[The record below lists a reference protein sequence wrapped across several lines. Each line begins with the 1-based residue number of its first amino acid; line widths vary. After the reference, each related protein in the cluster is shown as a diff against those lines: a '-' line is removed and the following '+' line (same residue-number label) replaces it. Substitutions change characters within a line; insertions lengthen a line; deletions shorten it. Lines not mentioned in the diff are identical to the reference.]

1 MNTNVKAVVFDIDG
15 VITDGKKYLCGQEE
29 TKSVALKDLDAIHM
43 LKEEGYI
50 VGAITGEST
59 PFAQRLKEELSLD
72 FFILGCKKKW
82 EELQKSIEK
91 YHISK
96 TQVCYI
102 GDGKYDMEALG
113 QAGLSVCPSDAIYEV
128 KELSKHVL
136 KTPGGEG
143 CIAEVYTML
152 HHGVGAGKEKDHNET
167 IVQRMKEHESILQ
180 RLSGDAER
188 TGALSEIIEEIVRC
202 YQRGGKLMLCG
213 NGGSAAD
220 AQHLAT
226 ELVSKFYKE
235 REALPAVALNV
246 NTSTITAIANDYQ
259 YDKVFSRQVEAF
271 GKEGDVLLGI
281 STRGKARSVIEA
293 FKTGGRKGIR
303 TILFTGEL
311 EEDAEIVKYTD
322 LIFKVPSK
330 DTPRIQEMHIL
341 AGHIVCEEIER
352 SIVENEREKRRG

>member
-1 MNTNVKAVVFDIDG
+1 MNRNVKAVVFDIDG

-50 VGAITGEST
+50 VGAITGENT
-59 PFAQRLKEELSLD
+59 KFAQRLKEELQLN
-72 FFILGCKKKW
+72 FFVLGCKQKW
-82 EELQKSIEK
+82 DELQEIIKN
-91 YHISK
+91 YNISK
-96 TQVCYI
+96 SEVCYI
-102 GDGKYDMEALG
+102 GDGKYDMDAL
-113 QAGLSVCPSDAIYEV
+113 QHAGVSVCPADAIYEV
-128 KELSKHVL
+128 REISKYVL
-136 KTPGGEG
+136 TTPGGKG

-152 HHGVGAGKEKDHNET
+152 HNTIKAKGENGYGVT
-167 IVQRMKEHESILQ
+167 IMQRMNEHLNILQ
-180 RLSGDAER
+180 KIVCDGER
-188 TGALSEIIEEIVRC
+188 IEIFSKIIDEAVRC

-281 STRGKARSVIEA
+281 STSGKAKNVIEA
-293 FKTGGRKGIR
+293 FKMGEKKGIR
-303 TILFTGEL
+303 TILFTGDL
-311 EEDAEIVKYTD
+311 EADSEIMNYANIV
-322 LIFKVPSK
+322 FRVPSK

-341 AGHIVCEEIER
+341 LGHILCEEIER
-352 SIVENEREKRRG
+352 SIGER

>member
-1 MNTNVKAVVFDIDG
+1 MKAVVFDIDG

-59 PFAQRLKEELSLD
+59 TFAQRLKEELQLN
-72 FFILGCKKKW
+72 FFVLGCKQKW
-82 EELQKSIEK
+82 DELQEIIKN
-91 YHISK
+91 YNISK
-96 TQVCYI
+96 SEVCYI
-102 GDGKYDMEALG
+102 GDGKYDMDAL
-113 QAGLSVCPSDAIYEV
+113 QHAGVSVCPADAIYEV
-128 KELSKHVL
+128 REISKYVL
-136 KTPGGEG
+136 TTPGGKG

-152 HHGVGAGKEKDHNET
+152 HNTIKAKGENGYGVT
-167 IVQRMKEHESILQ
+167 IMQRMNEHLNILQ
-180 RLSGDAER
+180 KIVCDGER
-188 TGALSEIIEEIVRC
+188 IEIFSKIIDEAVRC

-226 ELVSKFYKE
+226 ELVSRFYKE
-235 REALPAVALNV
+235 REALPAMALNV
-246 NTSTITAIANDYQ
+246 NTSSLTAIANDYQ

-281 STRGKARSVIEA
+281 STSGKAKNVIEA
-293 FKTGGRKGIR
+293 FKMGEKKGIR
-303 TILFTGEL
+303 TILFTGDL
-311 EEDAEIVKYTD
+311 EADSEIMNYANIV
-322 LIFKVPSK
+322 FRVPSK

-341 AGHIVCEEIER
+341 LGHILCEEIER
-352 SIVENEREKRRG
+352 SIGER

>member
-59 PFAQRLKEELSLD
+59 TFAQKLKEELSLD

-102 GDGKYDMEALG
+102 GDGKYDMEALE
-113 QAGLSVCPSDAIYEV
+113 QAGFSVCPSDAIYEV

-136 KTPGGEG
+136 KTPGGGG

-152 HHGVGAGKEKDHNET
+152 HDVRAGKEKDHNET

-180 RLSGDAER
+180 RLLGDAER

-226 ELVSKFYKE
+226 ELVSRFYKE

-281 STRGKARSVIEA
+281 STSGKAKNVIEA
-293 FKTGGRKGIR
+293 FKMGEKKGIR
-303 TILFTGEL
+303 TILFTGDL
-311 EEDAEIVKYTD
+311 EADSEIMNYANIV
-322 LIFKVPSK
+322 FRVPSK

-341 AGHIVCEEIER
+341 LGHILCEEIER
-352 SIVENEREKRRG
+352 SIGER

>member
-15 VITDGKKYLCGQEE
+15 VITDGKKYICGKEE
-29 TKSVALKDLDAIHM
+29 TKSVSLKDLDAIHM

-59 PFAQRLKEELSLD
+59 TFAQKLKEELSLD

-102 GDGKYDMEALG
+102 GDGKYDMEALE
-113 QAGLSVCPSDAIYEV
+113 QAGFSVCPSDAIYEV

-136 KTPGGEG
+136 KTPGGGG

-152 HHGVGAGKEKDHNET
+152 HDVRAGKEKDHNET

-180 RLSGDAER
+180 RLLGDAER

-226 ELVSKFYKE
+226 ELVSRFYKE

-281 STRGKARSVIEA
+281 STSGKAKNVIEA
-293 FKTGGRKGIR
+293 FKMGEKKGIR
-303 TILFTGEL
+303 TILFTGDL
-311 EEDAEIVKYTD
+311 EADSEIMNYANIV
-322 LIFKVPSK
+322 FRVPSK

-341 AGHIVCEEIER
+341 LGHILCEEIER
-352 SIVENEREKRRG
+352 SIGER

>member
-59 PFAQRLKEELSLD
+59 TFAQKLKEELSLD

-102 GDGKYDMEALG
+102 GDGKYDMEALE
-113 QAGLSVCPSDAIYEV
+113 QAGFSVCPSDAIYEV

-136 KTPGGEG
+136 KTPGGGG

-152 HHGVGAGKEKDHNET
+152 HDVRAGKEKDHNET

-180 RLSGDAER
+180 RLLGDAER

-202 YQRGGKLMLCG
+202 YQRGGKLLLCG

-281 STRGKARSVIEA
+281 STSGKAKNVIEA
-293 FKTGGRKGIR
+293 FKMGEKKGIR
-303 TILFTGEL
+303 TILFTGDL
-311 EEDAEIVKYTD
+311 EADSEIMNYANIV
-322 LIFKVPSK
+322 FRVPSK

-341 AGHIVCEEIER
+341 LGHILCEEIER

>member
-59 PFAQRLKEELSLD
+59 TFAQKLKEELSLD

-102 GDGKYDMEALG
+102 GDGKYDMEALE
-113 QAGLSVCPSDAIYEV
+113 QAGFSVCPSDAIYEV

-136 KTPGGEG
+136 KTPGGGG

-152 HHGVGAGKEKDHNET
+152 HDVRAGKEKDHNET

-180 RLSGDAER
+180 RLLGDAER

-226 ELVSKFYKE
+226 ELVSRFYKE

-281 STRGKARSVIEA
+281 STSGKAKNVIEA
-293 FKTGGRKGIR
+293 FKMGEKKGIR
-303 TILFTGEL
+303 TILFTGDL
-311 EEDAEIVKYTD
+311 EADSEIMNYANIV
-322 LIFKVPSK
+322 FRVPSK

-341 AGHIVCEEIER
+341 LGHSLCEEIER
-352 SIVENEREKRRG
+352 SIGER

>member
-50 VGAITGEST
+50 VGAITGENT
-59 PFAQRLKEELSLD
+59 KFAQRLKEELQLN
-72 FFILGCKKKW
+72 FFVLGCKQKW
-82 EELQKSIEK
+82 DELQEIIKN
-91 YHISK
+91 YNISK
-96 TQVCYI
+96 SEVCYI
-102 GDGKYDMEALG
+102 GDGKYDIDAL
-113 QAGLSVCPSDAIYEV
+113 QHAGVSICPADAIYEV
-128 KELSKHVL
+128 REISKYVL
-136 KTPGGEG
+136 TTPGGKG

-152 HHGVGAGKEKDHNET
+152 HNTIKAKGENGYGVT
-167 IVQRMKEHESILQ
+167 IMQRMNEHLNILQ
-180 RLSGDAER
+180 KIVCDGER
-188 TGALSEIIEEIVRC
+188 IEIFSKIIDEAVRC
-202 YQRGGKLMLCG
+202 YHSGGKLLLCG

-281 STRGKARSVIEA
+281 STSGKAKNVIEA
-293 FKTGGRKGIR
+293 FKMGEKKGIR
-303 TILFTGEL
+303 TILFTGDL
-311 EEDAEIVKYTD
+311 EADSEIMNYANIV
-322 LIFKVPSK
+322 FRVPSK

-341 AGHIVCEEIER
+341 LGHILCEEIER
-352 SIVENEREKRRG
+352 SIGER

>member
-1 MNTNVKAVVFDIDG
+1 MKAVVFDIDG

-59 PFAQRLKEELSLD
+59 TFAQKLKEELSLD

-102 GDGKYDMEALG
+102 GDGKYDMDAL
-113 QAGLSVCPSDAIYEV
+113 QHAGFSVCPSDAIYEV

-136 KTPGGEG
+136 KTPGGGG

-152 HHGVGAGKEKDHNET
+152 HDVRAGKEKDHNET

-180 RLSGDAER
+180 RLLGDAER

-202 YQRGGKLMLCG
+202 YHSGGKLLLCG

-226 ELVSKFYKE
+226 ELVSRFYKE
-235 REALPAVALNV
+235 REALPAMALNV
-246 NTSTITAIANDYQ
+246 NTSSLTAIANDYQ

-281 STRGKARSVIEA
+281 STSGKAKNVIEA
-293 FKTGGRKGIR
+293 FKMGEKKGIR
-303 TILFTGEL
+303 TILFTGDL
-311 EEDAEIVKYTD
+311 EADSEIMNYANIV
-322 LIFKVPSK
+322 FRVPSK

-341 AGHIVCEEIER
+341 LGHILCEEIER

>member
-1 MNTNVKAVVFDIDG
+1 MNRNVKAVVFDIDG
-15 VITDGKKYLCGQEE
+15 VITDGKKYLCGKEE

-50 VGAITGEST
+50 VGAITGENT
-59 PFAQRLKEELSLD
+59 KFAQRLKEELQLN
-72 FFILGCKKKW
+72 FFVLGCKQKW
-82 EELQKSIEK
+82 DELQEIIKN
-91 YHISK
+91 YNISK
-96 TQVCYI
+96 SEVCYI

-152 HHGVGAGKEKDHNET
+152 HNTIKAKGENGYGVT
-167 IVQRMKEHESILQ
+167 IMQRMNEHLNILQ
-180 RLSGDAER
+180 KIVCDGER
-188 TGALSEIIEEIVRC
+188 IEIFSKIIDEAVRC

-281 STRGKARSVIEA
+281 STSGKAKNVIEA
-293 FKTGGRKGIR
+293 FKMGEKKGIR
-303 TILFTGEL
+303 TILFTGDL
-311 EEDAEIVKYTD
+311 EADSEIMNYANIV
-322 LIFKVPSK
+322 FRVPSK

-341 AGHIVCEEIER
+341 LGHILCEEIER
-352 SIVENEREKRRG
+352 SIGER

>member
-1 MNTNVKAVVFDIDG
+1 MKAVVFDIDG

-59 PFAQRLKEELSLD
+59 TFAQKLKEELSLD

-82 EELQKSIEK
+82 DELQEIIKN
-91 YHISK
+91 YNISK
-96 TQVCYI
+96 SEVCYI
-102 GDGKYDMEALG
+102 GDGKYDMDAL
-113 QAGLSVCPSDAIYEV
+113 QHAGVSVCPADAIYEV
-128 KELSKHVL
+128 REISKYVL
-136 KTPGGEG
+136 TTPGGKG

-152 HHGVGAGKEKDHNET
+152 HNTIKAKGENGYGVT
-167 IVQRMKEHESILQ
+167 IMQRMNEHLNILQ
-180 RLSGDAER
+180 KIVCDGER
-188 TGALSEIIEEIVRC
+188 IEIFSKIIDEAVRC

-226 ELVSKFYKE
+226 ELVSRFYKE
-235 REALPAVALNV
+235 REALPAMALNV
-246 NTSTITAIANDYQ
+246 NTSSLTAIANDYQ

-281 STRGKARSVIEA
+281 STSGKAKNVIEA
-293 FKTGGRKGIR
+293 FKMGEKKGIR
-303 TILFTGEL
+303 TILFTGDL
-311 EEDAEIVKYTD
+311 EADSEIMNYANIV
-322 LIFKVPSK
+322 FRVPSK

-341 AGHIVCEEIER
+341 LGHILCEEIER
-352 SIVENEREKRRG
+352 SIGER

>member
-15 VITDGKKYLCGQEE
+15 VITDGKKYICGKEE
-29 TKSVALKDLDAIHM
+29 TKSVSLKDLDAIHM
-43 LKEEGYI
+43 LKAEGYV

-59 PFAQRLKEELSLD
+59 TFAQRLKEELQLN
-72 FFILGCKKKW
+72 FFVLGCKQKW
-82 EELQKSIEK
+82 DELQEIIKN
-91 YHISK
+91 YNISK
-96 TQVCYI
+96 SEVCYI
-102 GDGKYDMEALG
+102 GDGKYDMDAL
-113 QAGLSVCPSDAIYEV
+113 QHAGVSVCPADAIYEV
-128 KELSKHVL
+128 REISKYVL
-136 KTPGGEG
+136 TTPGGKG

-152 HHGVGAGKEKDHNET
+152 HNTIKAKGENGYGVT
-167 IVQRMKEHESILQ
+167 IMQRMNEHLNILQ
-180 RLSGDAER
+180 KIVCDGER
-188 TGALSEIIEEIVRC
+188 IEIFSKIIDEAVRC

-226 ELVSKFYKE
+226 ELVSRFYKE
-235 REALPAVALNV
+235 REALPAMALNV
-246 NTSTITAIANDYQ
+246 NTSSLTAIANDYQ
-259 YDKVFSRQVEAF
+259 YDRVFSRQVEAF
-271 GKEGDVLLGI
+271 GEEGDVLLGI
-281 STRGKARSVIEA
+281 STSGKARSVIEA

>member
-59 PFAQRLKEELSLD
+59 TFAQKLKEELSLD

-102 GDGKYDMEALG
+102 GDGKYDMEALE
-113 QAGLSVCPSDAIYEV
+113 QAGFSVCPSDAIYEV

-136 KTPGGEG
+136 KTPGGGG

-152 HHGVGAGKEKDHNET
+152 HDVRAGKEKDHNET

-180 RLSGDAER
+180 RLLGDAER

-226 ELVSKFYKE
+226 ELVSRFYKE
-235 REALPAVALNV
+235 REALPAMALNV
-246 NTSTITAIANDYQ
+246 NTSSLTAIANDYQ
-259 YDKVFSRQVEAF
+259 
-271 GKEGDVLLGI
+271 
-281 STRGKARSVIEA
+281 
-293 FKTGGRKGIR
+293 
-303 TILFTGEL
+303 
-311 EEDAEIVKYTD
+311 
-322 LIFKVPSK
+322 
-330 DTPRIQEMHIL
+330 
-341 AGHIVCEEIER
+341 
-352 SIVENEREKRRG
+352 

>member
-59 PFAQRLKEELSLD
+59 TFAQRLKEELQLN
-72 FFILGCKKKW
+72 FFVLGCKQKW
-82 EELQKSIEK
+82 EELQEIIKN
-91 YHISK
+91 YNISK

-102 GDGKYDMEALG
+102 GDGKYDMDAL
-113 QAGLSVCPSDAIYEV
+113 QHAGVSVCPADAIYEV
-128 KELSKHVL
+128 REISKYVL
-136 KTPGGEG
+136 TTPGGKG

-152 HHGVGAGKEKDHNET
+152 HNTIKAKGENGYGVT
-167 IVQRMKEHESILQ
+167 IMQRMNEHLNILQ
-180 RLSGDAER
+180 KIVCDGER
-188 TGALSEIIEEIVRC
+188 IEIFSKIIDEAVRC

-281 STRGKARSVIEA
+281 STSGKAKNVIEA
-293 FKTGGRKGIR
+293 FKMGEKKGIR
-303 TILFTGEL
+303 TILFTGDL
-311 EEDAEIVKYTD
+311 EADSEIMNYANIV
-322 LIFKVPSK
+322 FRVPSK

-341 AGHIVCEEIER
+341 LGHILCEEIER
-352 SIVENEREKRRG
+352 SIGER

>member
-1 MNTNVKAVVFDIDG
+1 MKAVVFDIDG

-59 PFAQRLKEELSLD
+59 TFAQKLKEELSLD

-82 EELQKSIEK
+82 DELQEIIKN
-91 YHISK
+91 YNISK
-96 TQVCYI
+96 SEVCYI
-102 GDGKYDMEALG
+102 GDGKYDMDAL
-113 QAGLSVCPSDAIYEV
+113 QHAGFSVCPADAIYEV
-128 KELSKHVL
+128 REISKYVL
-136 KTPGGEG
+136 TTPGGKG

-152 HHGVGAGKEKDHNET
+152 HNTIKAKGENGYGVT
-167 IVQRMKEHESILQ
+167 IMQRMNEHLNILQ
-180 RLSGDAER
+180 KIVCDGER
-188 TGALSEIIEEIVRC
+188 IEIFSKIIDEAVRC

-226 ELVSKFYKE
+226 ELVSRFYKE
-235 REALPAVALNV
+235 REALPAMALNV
-246 NTSTITAIANDYQ
+246 NTSSLTAIANDYQ
-259 YDKVFSRQVEAF
+259 YDRVFSRQVEAF
-271 GKEGDVLLGI
+271 GEEGDVLLGI
-281 STRGKARSVIEA
+281 STSGKARSVIEA

>member
-1 MNTNVKAVVFDIDG
+1 MKAVVFDIDG

-59 PFAQRLKEELSLD
+59 TFAQRLKEELQLN
-72 FFILGCKKKW
+72 FFVLGCKQKW
-82 EELQKSIEK
+82 DELQEIIKN
-91 YHISK
+91 YNISK
-96 TQVCYI
+96 SEVCYI
-102 GDGKYDMEALG
+102 GDGKYDMDAL
-113 QAGLSVCPSDAIYEV
+113 QHAGVSVCPADAIYEV
-128 KELSKHVL
+128 REISKYVL
-136 KTPGGEG
+136 TTPGGKG

-180 RLSGDAER
+180 RLLGDAER

-202 YQRGGKLMLCG
+202 YHSGGKLLLCG

-281 STRGKARSVIEA
+281 STSGKAKNVIEA
-293 FKTGGRKGIR
+293 FKMGEKKGIR
-303 TILFTGEL
+303 TILFTGDL
-311 EEDAEIVKYTD
+311 EADSEIMNYANIV
-322 LIFKVPSK
+322 FRVPSK

-341 AGHIVCEEIER
+341 LGHILCEEIER